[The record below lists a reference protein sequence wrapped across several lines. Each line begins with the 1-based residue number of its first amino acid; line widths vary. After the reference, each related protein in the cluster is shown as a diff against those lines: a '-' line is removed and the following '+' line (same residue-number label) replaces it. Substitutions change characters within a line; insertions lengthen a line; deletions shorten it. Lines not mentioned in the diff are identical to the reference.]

1 MMLKKAKGHPEVE
14 EMVAFLGKGTD
25 FRGILHFQGTIR
37 VDGRIEGEVITK
49 DTLIVGDSAEIHG
62 NLNVGTLISS
72 GTITGNIVAAKKAQ
86 MIAPG
91 TLTGDIV
98 TPVLNIEE
106 GFVMNG
112 RCEMGKAVK
121 QGADRLPAEAVSA

>member
-1 MMLKKAKGHPEVE
+1 MLKKAKGHPEVE

-62 NLNVGTLISS
+62 NINVGTLISS
-72 GTITGNIVAAKKAQ
+72 GKITGNILAHKKAH
-86 MIAPG
+86 MMAPG
-91 TLTGDIV
+91 TLDGDVV
-98 TPVLNIEE
+98 TTVLQIEE
-106 GFVMNG
+106 GFLMNG
-112 RCEMGKAVK
+112 RCEMKKDKHHSDKTPENAAKA
-121 QGADRLPAEAVSA
+121 